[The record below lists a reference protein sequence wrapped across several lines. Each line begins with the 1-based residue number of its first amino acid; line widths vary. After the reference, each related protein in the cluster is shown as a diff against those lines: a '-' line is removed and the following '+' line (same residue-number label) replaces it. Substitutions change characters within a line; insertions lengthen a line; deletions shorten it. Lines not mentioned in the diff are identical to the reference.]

1 MGELQ
6 LDTFSNDT
14 TDQVIQIDINT
25 EYLANTYGEFL
36 TKESFS
42 EKDFNKDFYIEN
54 PLPETQFRGTRYVAS
69 IAKGESSF
77 LPIQNL
83 VKLYSK
89 EGNIWQKEINKKDL
103 REIDKATTLIK
114 ISTDSARRG
123 EAPVNMARDIT
134 LTDGSNINVEHVPYT
149 DEKTDEI
156 LRDMNQHL
164 DTTE

>member
-6 LDTFSNDT
+6 FNTTASDTDSI
-14 TDQVIQIDINT
+14 IQIDINT
-25 EYLANTYGEFL
+25 EYLANTYGKFL

-42 EKDFNKDFYIEN
+42 ERDFNKDFYIEN

-89 EGNIWQKEINKKDL
+89 EGNIWQKEINEKDL

-114 ISTDSARRG
+114 ISADSARRG
-123 EAPVNMARDIT
+123 DAPVNMSRDIE
-134 LTDGSNINVEHVPYT
+134 LTDGSSINVEYIPYT
-149 DEKTDEI
+149 EDNVDGI
-156 LRDMNQHL
+156 LKDMNQHF
-164 DTTE
+164 DMTE

>member
-1 MGELQ
+1 
-6 LDTFSNDT
+6 D
-14 TDQVIQIDINT
+14 T
-25 EYLANTYGEFL
+25 EYLANTYGESF

-42 EKDFNKDFYIEN
+42 ERDFNKDFYIEN
-54 PLPETQFRGTRYVAS
+54 PLSETQFRGVRYVAS

-89 EGNIWQKEINKKDL
+89 EGNIWQKEINEKDL

-123 EAPVNMARDIT
+123 DAPVNMSRDIT
-134 LTDGSNINVEHVPYT
+134 LTDGSNISVEYIPYT
-149 DEKTDEI
+149 EENTDGI

-164 DTTE
+164 DITE